1 MGLRKRFCGGGIV
14 VRTSNR
20 RLPVRF
26 VLSVS
31 TGMRTIVEATEAN
44 VAVARIAA
52 PRRPPQLAMTVLA
65 LGCVWILWGSTFAA
79 IHIAS
84 ATIPVYLMVATRFT
98 IAGLILWAICLA
110 LGRGLPSGA
119 DWRRALVTGATLLL
133 LGNAVTA
140 WSTQFVPTGLCSLL
154 LCLTPIWMAL
164 LTFAFSRERP
174 RRAATIGMLM
184 GLGGMALLL
193 QPSVTGHLPLLP
205 TAALIFGSIAWAFGS
220 IYQRHNA
227 TSNVLLATALQ
238 MLVGGVLVGIESA
251 LLGEWQRFDL
261 AMVSTTSLL
270 GFAWLI
276 VVGSLFAYSAYL
288 WTMQN
293 LPTSLASTY
302 AYVNPVVSLIL
313 GAGLFGERLTPLAI
327 VASIVILGGVALMML
342 PPRRQPM
349 TSP

>member
-1 MGLRKRFCGGGIV
+1 
-14 VRTSNR
+14 
-20 RLPVRF
+20 
-26 VLSVS
+26 
-31 TGMRTIVEATEAN
+31 MRTTVEATEAN
-44 VAVARIAA
+44 VAVARIAVPA
-52 PRRPPQLAMTVLA
+52 RRPQLGMTVLA

-98 IAGLILWAICLA
+98 IAGLILWAVCLA
-110 LGRGLPSGA
+110 LGRGAPSRT

-154 LCLTPIWMAL
+154 LCLPPIWMAL
-164 LTFAFSRERP
+164 LTFAFPRARP
-174 RRAATIGMLM
+174 TRAATIGMLL
-184 GLGGMALLL
+184 GLGGMTLLL

-205 TAALIFGSIAWAFGS
+205 TAALIFGSIFWAFGS
-220 IYQRHNA
+220 IYARRDA

-238 MLVGGVLVGIESA
+238 MLVGGALIGIESA
-251 LLGEWQRFDL
+251 LFGEWRRFDL
-261 AMVSTTSLL
+261 AAVSTTSLL

-293 LPTSLASTY
+293 LPPSLASTY

-313 GAGLFGERLTPLAI
+313 GAVLFGERLSPLAI
-327 VASIVILGGVALMML
+327 VASIVIVGGVALMMI
-342 PPRRQPM
+342 PVSR
-349 TSP
+349 TTTVSS